1 MAANR
6 GHIPGSDAA
15 MQHGYHEVDTP
26 GLCMFPMD
34 SITAI
39 PIIHT
44 LIIIVIIYENLMID
58 EVVIHIRSGN
68 GGDGAVSGRR
78 EKFVP
83 RGGPDGGDGGSGGK
97 IIAKCDENMNTLLAF
112 RYERRFAAGDGRN
125 GASALKHGAD
135 GEDVVIR
142 MPVGTQVWD
151 ADSEPPLMLADLTTP
166 GQTVELAHGGGG
178 GRGNAYFAS
187 ATNQY
192 PLLAEKGEPGQSLNL
207 RLELKLLADVGI
219 IGLPNA
225 GKSSLLSVVSAA
237 RPKVANY
244 PFTTLEPV
252 LGVVE
257 HRRQTF
263 VMVDIPGIIEGAHEG
278 VGLGHDFLRHVER
291 TRVLVH
297 MIDGSAEDPLRDYRQ
312 INSELR
318 AFNEELASKPQ
329 VVAINKMDITEVAE
343 IAPLLEE
350 MFAEEFGLLTSV
362 EPGTAERGRLRGR
375 RDDLQDGEGTL
386 HFISA
391 ATRSGVDGM
400 LDSVLAALE
409 SVGMDE
415 YAPSDMNGIARVDV
429 RDDGE
434 LPVLRPKPRRETT
447 LVRKRGDVFVVRARR
462 AVRIA
467 ELLNEE
473 DWNARVQFLGYLQR
487 AGVVRA
493 LEEAGVL
500 PGDTVRFGEVEWEWE

>member
-1 MAANR
+1 
-6 GHIPGSDAA
+6 
-15 MQHGYHEVDTP
+15 
-26 GLCMFPMD
+26 
-34 SITAI
+34 
-39 PIIHT
+39 
-44 LIIIVIIYENLMID
+44 MID
-58 EVVIHIRSGN
+58 QVFIHINSGD

-83 RGGPDGGDGGSGGK
+83 RGGPDGGDGGRGGNVV
-97 IIAKCDENMNTLLAF
+97 AVCDANRNTLLAF
-112 RYERRFAAGDGRN
+112 RYERRFTAGDGRN

-135 GEDVVIR
+135 GEDVVVR

-151 ADSEPPLMLADLTTP
+151 AESLTPRLLADLTTP
-166 GQTVELAHGGGG
+166 GQTVELARGGGG

-192 PLLAEKGEPGQSLNL
+192 PLLAEKGEPGESLNL

-237 RPKVANY
+237 RPKVASY

-278 VGLGHDFLRHVER
+278 VGLGHEFLRHVER

-312 INSELR
+312 INGELL
-318 AFNEELASKPQ
+318 AFNEALAAKPQ
-329 VVAINKMDITEVAE
+329 IVAINKMDITEVSE
-343 IAPLLEE
+343 IAPILDE
-350 MFAEEFGLLTSV
+350 MFSEEFGLVSAGASV
-362 EPGTAERGRLRGR
+362 AVERGRLRGR
-375 RDDLQDGEGTL
+375 RDEDPTGEGTL
-386 HFISA
+386 HFVSA
-391 ATRSGVDGM
+391 AARSGIDWM

-409 SVGMDE
+409 AAGAN
-415 YAPSDMNGIARVDV
+415 APGSQVISAVDGDAHADPNLTPSWGEDL
-429 RDDGE
+429 RD

-447 LVRKRGDVFVVRARR
+447 LVRKRGDVFVVQARR

-467 ELLNEE
+467 ALLNED
-473 DWNARVQFLGYLQR
+473 DWNARVQFIGYLQR
-487 AGVVRA
+487 AGIVRA

>member
-1 MAANR
+1 
-6 GHIPGSDAA
+6 
-15 MQHGYHEVDTP
+15 
-26 GLCMFPMD
+26 
-34 SITAI
+34 
-39 PIIHT
+39 
-44 LIIIVIIYENLMID
+44 MID
-58 EVVIHIRSGN
+58 EVVIHISSGN

-83 RGGPDGGDGGSGGK
+83 RGGPDGGDGGRGGNV
-97 IIAKCDENMNTLLAF
+97 IAECDENMNTLLAF
-112 RYERRFAAGDGRN
+112 RYQRWFAAGNGRN

-135 GEDVVIR
+135 GEDVAIR

-151 ADSEPPLMLADLTTP
+151 ADSRAPRLLADLTTP
-166 GQTVELAHGGGG
+166 GQTVDLAFGGSG

-187 ATNQY
+187 PTNQY
-192 PLLAEKGEPGQSLNL
+192 PLLAEKGDPGESQNL

-257 HRRQTF
+257 HRRNTF
-263 VMVDIPGIIEGAHEG
+263 VMVDIPGIIEGAHDG

-297 MIDGSAEDPLRDYRQ
+297 MIDGSAADPLRDYRQ

-318 AFNEELASKPQ
+318 MFNEELASKPQ
-329 VVAINKMDITEVAE
+329 VVAINKIDITEVSE

-350 MFAEEFGLLTSV
+350 MFTDEFGLLTASV
-362 EPGTAERGRLRGR
+362 PGASERGRLRGR
-375 RDDLQDGEGTL
+375 RTDTPDGEGTL

-391 ATRSGVDGM
+391 ATLSGVDGL

-409 SVGMDE
+409 SVGASVPMPD
-415 YAPSDMNGIARVDV
+415 NGFSSGKVGLTG
-429 RDDGE
+429 DGE
-434 LPVLRPKPRRETT
+434 LPVLRPKPRREQV
-447 LVRKRGDVFVVRARR
+447 LVRKRGDVFDVRARR

-467 ELLNEE
+467 ALLNED

-487 AGVVRA
+487 AGVVQA
-493 LEEAGVL
+493 LEEAGVG

>member
-1 MAANR
+1 
-6 GHIPGSDAA
+6 
-15 MQHGYHEVDTP
+15 
-26 GLCMFPMD
+26 
-34 SITAI
+34 
-39 PIIHT
+39 
-44 LIIIVIIYENLMID
+44 MID
-58 EVVIHIRSGN
+58 QVFIHIRSGN
-68 GGDGAVSGRR
+68 GGDGVVSGRR

-83 RGGPDGGDGGSGGK
+83 RGGPDGGDGGRGGNV
-97 IIAKCDENMNTLLAF
+97 IAECDENINTLLAF
-112 RYERRFAAGDGRN
+112 RYQRLFDAGNGRN
-125 GASALKHGAD
+125 GVSALKHGAD

-151 ADSEPPLMLADLTTP
+151 ADAAPPVLLADLTTP
-166 GQTVELAHGGGG
+166 GQTVELAQGGAG

-192 PLLAEKGEPGQSLNL
+192 PLLAEKGEQGESLSL

-237 RPKVANY
+237 KPKVANY

-257 HRRQTF
+257 HRQQTF

-297 MIDGSAEDPLRDYRQ
+297 MIDGSADDPLRDYRQ
-312 INSELR
+312 INSELL
-318 AFNEELASKPQ
+318 AFNETLAAKPQ
-329 VVAINKMDITEVAE
+329 VIAVNKMDITEVSE
-343 IAPLLEE
+343 IASLLEE
-350 MFAEEFGLLTSV
+350 MFVEEFGLTPASD
-362 EPGTAERGRLRGR
+362 PGSPERGRLRGR
-375 RDDLQDGEGTL
+375 REDENAGEGTL

-391 ATRSGVDGM
+391 ATGSGVDGM
-400 LDSVLAALE
+400 LDSVLSALE
-409 SVGMDE
+409 SASESDTVL
-415 YAPSDMNGIARVDV
+415 PSGSGLDAIDV
-429 RDDGE
+429 SNEGD
-434 LPVLRPKPRRETT
+434 LPVLRPRPRRETT
-447 LVRKRGDVFVVRARR
+447 LVRKRGDVFVVQARR

-467 ELLNEE
+467 AMLNDA
-473 DWNARVQFLGYLQR
+473 DWNARMQFLGYLQR

-493 LEEAGVL
+493 LEEAGVG

>member
-1 MAANR
+1 
-6 GHIPGSDAA
+6 
-15 MQHGYHEVDTP
+15 
-26 GLCMFPMD
+26 
-34 SITAI
+34 
-39 PIIHT
+39 
-44 LIIIVIIYENLMID
+44 MID
-58 EVVIHIRSGN
+58 EVVIHITSGK
-68 GGDGAVSGRR
+68 GGDGMVSGRR

-83 RGGPDGGDGGSGGK
+83 RGGPDGGDGGRGGNV
-97 IIAKCDENMNTLLAF
+97 IAECDENMNTLLAF
-112 RYERRFAAGDGRN
+112 RYQRRFAAGNGRN

-135 GEDVVIR
+135 GDDVHIR

-151 ADSEPPLMLADLTTP
+151 ADLRKPRLLADLTAA

-192 PLLAEKGEPGQSLNL
+192 PLLSEKGEPGESLNL

-219 IGLPNA
+219 VGLPNA

-257 HRRQTF
+257 HRGQTF
-263 VMVDIPGIIEGAHEG
+263 VMVDIPGIIEGAHDG

-297 MIDGSAEDPLRDYRQ
+297 MIDGSADDPLRDYRQ
-312 INSELR
+312 INDELR
-318 AFNEELASKPQ
+318 MFNEELAAKPQ
-329 VVAINKMDITEVAE
+329 VIAINKMDITEVSE

-350 MFAEEFGLLTSV
+350 MFADEFGLLIAGGQEDV
-362 EPGTAERGRLRGR
+362 VRGRLRGR
-375 RDDLQDGEGTL
+375 RVDAPEGAGTL
-386 HFISA
+386 HFVSA
-391 ATRSGVDGM
+391 VTGSGVDAM
-400 LDSVLAALE
+400 LDSVLAALA
-409 SVGMDE
+409 SVGELNEVDRPDHHPHPSLPPLGENGLSDE
-415 YAPSDMNGIARVDV
+415 
-429 RDDGE
+429 E

-447 LVRKRGDVFVVRARR
+447 LVLRDGDVFDVQARR

-467 ELLNEE
+467 AMLNED

-487 AGVVRA
+487 SGVVRA
-493 LEEAGVL
+493 LEAAGVA

>member
-1 MAANR
+1 
-6 GHIPGSDAA
+6 
-15 MQHGYHEVDTP
+15 
-26 GLCMFPMD
+26 
-34 SITAI
+34 
-39 PIIHT
+39 
-44 LIIIVIIYENLMID
+44 MID
-58 EVVIHIRSGN
+58 QVFIHISSGN
-68 GGDGAVSGRR
+68 GGDGVVRGRR

-83 RGGPDGGDGGSGGK
+83 RGGPDGGDGGSGGN
-97 IIAKCDENMNTLLAF
+97 IIAECDENINTLLAF
-112 RYERRFAAGDGRN
+112 RYQRLFTAGNGRN
-125 GASALKHGAD
+125 GESALKHGSD

-151 ADSEPPLMLADLTTP
+151 AAADTPRLLADLTTP
-166 GQTVELAHGGGG
+166 GQTVELAHGGAG

-192 PLLAEKGEPGQSLNL
+192 PLLAEKGEQGESLHL

-244 PFTTLEPV
+244 PFTTLEPA

-291 TRVLVH
+291 TRALVH
-297 MIDGSAEDPLRDYRQ
+297 VIDGSAEDPLRDYRQ
-312 INSELR
+312 INDELR
-318 AFNEELASKPQ
+318 MFNDELAAKPQ
-329 VVAINKMDITEVAE
+329 VVAINKTDITEVRDIASLLAE
-343 IAPLLEE
+343 L
-350 MFAEEFGLLTSV
+350 FADEFELF
-362 EPGTAERGRLRGR
+362 PIDDRDDAARGRLRGR
-375 RDDLQDGEGTL
+375 RDDAPDGEGTL

-391 ATRSGVDGM
+391 ATQSGIDGL

-409 SVGMDE
+409 SVE
-415 YAPSDMNGIARVDV
+415 ASEHQHQSDPTLNGVEFSET
-429 RDDGE
+429 DD
-434 LPVLRPKPRRETT
+434 LPVLRPRPRREQAM
-447 LVRKRGDVFVVRARR
+447 VRRRGDIFVVQARR

-467 ELLNEE
+467 ELLNDE

-487 AGVVRA
+487 AGVVKA
-493 LEEAGVL
+493 LEDAGVS
-500 PGDTVRFGEVEWEWE
+500 PGDTVRFGDIEWEWE

>member
-1 MAANR
+1 M
-6 GHIPGSDAA
+6 
-15 MQHGYHEVDTP
+15 
-26 GLCMFPMD
+26 
-34 SITAI
+34 
-39 PIIHT
+39 
-44 LIIIVIIYENLMID
+44 
-58 EVVIHIRSGN
+58 
-68 GGDGAVSGRR
+68 
-78 EKFVP
+78 
-83 RGGPDGGDGGSGGK
+83 
-97 IIAKCDENMNTLLAF
+97 
-112 RYERRFAAGDGRN
+112 
-125 GASALKHGAD
+125 
-135 GEDVVIR
+135 
-142 MPVGTQVWD
+142 WD
-151 ADSEPPLMLADLTTP
+151 ADSKSPLMLADMTTP
-166 GQTVELAHGGGG
+166 GQNGGPGALAEDG

-297 MIDGSAEDPLRDYRQ
+297 MIDGSADDPLRDYRQ
-312 INSELR
+312 INSELK

-350 MFAEEFGLLTSV
+350 MFADEFGLLTSG
-362 EPGTAERGRLRGR
+362 EPGAAERGRLRGR
-375 RDDLQDGEGTL
+375 RDDIREGEGTL
-386 HFISA
+386 HFVSA

-409 SVGMDE
+409 SVGMNE
-415 YAPSDMNGIARVDV
+415 PVPSDMNGVARIDV

-447 LVRKRGDVFVVRARR
+447 LVRKRGDVFVVQARR

-467 ELLNEE
+467 ELAERGGLE
-473 DWNARVQFLGYLQR
+473 R
-487 AGVVRA
+487 AGAVPWVPAACRRCSERWRKPESSQAIRCASAKSSGSGIRRADRRLWRHVRPHTHGAPCGRRGRAGGSRTGQSAVHPRRSAVVQ
-493 LEEAGVL
+493 VL
-500 PGDTVRFGEVEWEWE
+500 QADYRVPPSACDGQACG

>member
-1 MAANR
+1 
-6 GHIPGSDAA
+6 
-15 MQHGYHEVDTP
+15 
-26 GLCMFPMD
+26 
-34 SITAI
+34 
-39 PIIHT
+39 
-44 LIIIVIIYENLMID
+44 MID
-58 EVVIHIRSGN
+58 EVVIHITSGN
-68 GGDGAVSGRR
+68 GGDGVVSGRR

-83 RGGPDGGDGGSGGK
+83 RGGPDGGDGGRGGNV
-97 IIAKCDENMNTLLAF
+97 IAECDENMNTLLAF
-112 RYERRFAAGDGRN
+112 RYQRRFEAGNGRN

-135 GEDVVIR
+135 GDDVIIR

-151 ADSEPPLMLADLTTP
+151 AGSRMPRLLADLTAP

-192 PLLAEKGEPGQSLNL
+192 PLLAEKGEPGESMNL

-263 VMVDIPGIIEGAHEG
+263 VMVDIPGIIEGAHDG

-291 TRVLVH
+291 TRALVH
-297 MIDGSAEDPLRDYRQ
+297 MIDGSADDPLRDYRQ
-312 INSELR
+312 INDELR
-318 AFNEELASKPQ
+318 MFNEELAAKPQ
-329 VVAINKMDITEVAE
+329 VVAINKMDITEVSE

-350 MFAEEFGLLTSV
+350 MFTDEFGLLLAGGQEV
-362 EPGTAERGRLRGR
+362 AGRGRLRGR
-375 RDDLQDGEGTL
+375 REDAPEGAGTL

-391 ATRSGVDGM
+391 VTGSGVDAM
-400 LDSVLAALE
+400 LDSVLTALG
-409 SVGMDE
+409 SVGVDRQN
-415 YAPSDMNGIARVDV
+415 YQPHPSLPPSREKEQSDA
-429 RDDGE
+429 E

-447 LVRKRGDVFVVRARR
+447 LVLREGDVFDVQARR

-467 ELLNEE
+467 ALLNED

-493 LEEAGVL
+493 LEEAGVA

>member
-1 MAANR
+1 MPSSR
-6 GHIPGSDAA
+6 GNGPELRSAKCRDP
-15 MQHGYHEVDTP
+15 Q
-26 GLCMFPMD
+26 L
-34 SITAI
+34 STA
-39 PIIHT
+39 
-44 LIIIVIIYENLMID
+44 LLLLLLDFLNMID
-58 EVVIHIRSGN
+58 EVLIHIKSGN
-68 GGDGAVSGRR
+68 GGDGVIRGRR

-83 RGGPDGGDGGSGGK
+83 RGGPDGGDGGDGGK
-97 IIAKCDENMNTLLAF
+97 VVARCDENMNTLLAF
-112 RYERRFAAGDGRN
+112 RYERNFAAGDGRD
-125 GASALKHGAD
+125 GDSALKHGAD
-135 GEDVVIR
+135 GEDVEIR

-151 ADSEPPLMLADLTTP
+151 ADSDPPLLLADLTTP
-166 GQTVELAHGGGG
+166 GQAVELAHGGGG

-192 PLLAEKGEPGQSLNL
+192 PLLAEKGEPGESLSL

-257 HRRQTF
+257 HRRKTF

-278 VGLGHDFLRHVER
+278 IGLGHDFLRHVER

-297 MIDGSAEDPLRDYRQ
+297 MIDGSADDPLRDYQQ

-329 VVAINKMDITEVAE
+329 VVAINKMDITEVSD
-343 IAPLLEE
+343 ISPLLEE
-350 MFAEEFGLLTSV
+350 MFAEEFGLLAASD
-362 EPGTAERGRLRGR
+362 PGAAERGRLRGR
-375 RDDLQDGEGTL
+375 RDDIRDGEGTL

-391 ATRSGVDGM
+391 ATIGGVDGM
-400 LDSVLAALE
+400 LDSVLTALE
-409 SVGMDE
+409 SVEADE
-415 YAPSDMNGIARVDV
+415 HEPVDV
-429 RDDGE
+429 EGLYGIEPKDDSD
-434 LPVLRPKPRRETT
+434 LPVLRPKPRRETV
-447 LVRKRGDVFVVRARR
+447 LVRKRGDVFVVQARR

-467 ELLNEE
+467 ALLNED

-493 LEEAGVL
+493 LEEAGVG

>member
-1 MAANR
+1 
-6 GHIPGSDAA
+6 
-15 MQHGYHEVDTP
+15 
-26 GLCMFPMD
+26 
-34 SITAI
+34 
-39 PIIHT
+39 
-44 LIIIVIIYENLMID
+44 MID
-58 EVVIHIRSGN
+58 NVFIHISSGN

-83 RGGPDGGDGGSGGK
+83 RGGPDGGDGGNGGNVVA
-97 IIAKCDENMNTLLAF
+97 ICDENMNTLLAF
-112 RYERRFAAGDGRN
+112 RYERRFIAGNGGN

-135 GEDVVIR
+135 GDDVVIR

-151 ADSEPPLMLADLTTP
+151 GDAAQPRLLADLTTP
-166 GQTVELAHGGGG
+166 GQTVELAHGGVG

-187 ATNQY
+187 PINQY
-192 PLLAEKGEPGQSLNL
+192 PLLAEKGDQGESLNL
-207 RLELKLLADVGI
+207 RLELKLLADVGV

-257 HRRQTF
+257 HRRETF

-291 TRVLVH
+291 TRVLIH
-297 MIDGSAEDPLRDYRQ
+297 MIDGSADDPLRDYRQ
-312 INSELR
+312 INTELR

-329 VVAINKMDITEVAE
+329 VVAINKMDITEVAD

-350 MFAEEFGLLTSV
+350 LFEDEFGLRTAN
-362 EPGTAERGRLRGR
+362 EPGSSERGRLRGR
-375 RDDLQDGEGTL
+375 RDEAGEGTETL

-391 ATRSGVDGM
+391 ATGAGVDGM

-409 SVGMDE
+409 SVS
-415 YAPSDMNGIARVDV
+415 ADV
-429 RDDGE
+429 PVTTDYPTIEGAELTGDGD

-447 LVRKRGDVFVVRARR
+447 LVRKRGDVFIVQARR

-467 ELLNEE
+467 ALLNDA

-487 AGVVRA
+487 AGVVQA
-493 LEEAGVL
+493 LEEAGAG

>member
-1 MAANR
+1 
-6 GHIPGSDAA
+6 
-15 MQHGYHEVDTP
+15 
-26 GLCMFPMD
+26 
-34 SITAI
+34 
-39 PIIHT
+39 
-44 LIIIVIIYENLMID
+44 MID
-58 EVVIHIRSGN
+58 QVFIHINSGN

-83 RGGPDGGDGGSGGK
+83 RGGPDGGDGGRGGNV
-97 IIAKCDENMNTLLAF
+97 IAECDENMNTLLAF
-112 RYERRFAAGDGRN
+112 RYQRRFVAGNGRN
-125 GASALKHGAD
+125 GSSALKHGAD

-151 ADSEPPLMLADLTTP
+151 MDAAPPRILADLTTP

-178 GRGNAYFAS
+178 GRGNAHFAS

-192 PLLAEKGEPGQSLNL
+192 PLLAEKGEQGESLNL

-237 RPKVANY
+237 RPKVADY

-252 LGVVE
+252 LGVVA
-257 HRRQTF
+257 HYRKTF
-263 VMVDIPGIIEGAHEG
+263 VMVDIPGIIEGAHDG

-291 TRVLVH
+291 TRALVH

-318 AFNEELASKPQ
+318 MFNETLAAKPQ
-329 VVAINKMDITEVAE
+329 VVAINKTDITEVSE
-343 IAPLLEE
+343 IAPILAE
-350 MFAEEFGLLTSV
+350 MFADDFGLRV
-362 EPGTAERGRLRGR
+362 AGAPGASERGRLRGR
-375 RDDLQDGEGTL
+375 RDDTPDGEGTL

-391 ATRSGVDGM
+391 ATGSGVDRL

-409 SVGMDE
+409 SVMADE
-415 YAPSDMNGIARVDV
+415 IGSQSVSDVDGDANAHPSIPLSEGKDLED
-429 RDDGE
+429 

-447 LVRKRGDVFVVRARR
+447 LVRKRGDVFVVQARR

-467 ELLNEE
+467 ALLNED

-493 LEEAGVL
+493 LEDAGVA

>member
-1 MAANR
+1 MNPSSSA
-6 GHIPGSDAA
+6 GIPRRAG
-15 MQHGYHEVDTP
+15 
-26 GLCMFPMD
+26 C
-34 SITAI
+34 ITGIFRASLVQFI
-39 PIIHT
+39 HSIHT
-44 LIIIVIIYENLMID
+44 LIITVVIIERVMID
-58 EVVIHIRSGN
+58 QVLIHISSGN

-83 RGGPDGGDGGSGGK
+83 RGGPDGGDGGRGGNV
-97 IIAKCDENMNTLLAF
+97 IAECDENMNTLLAF
-112 RYERRFAAGDGRN
+112 RYQRRFAAGNGRN
-125 GASALKHGAD
+125 GVSALKHGAD

-151 ADSEPPLMLADLTTP
+151 ADSATPRLLADLTTP
-166 GQTVELAHGGGG
+166 GQTAELVYGGGG

-192 PLLAEKGEPGQSLNL
+192 PLLAEKGEPGESLNL

-263 VMVDIPGIIEGAHEG
+263 VMVDIPGIIEGAHDG

-312 INSELR
+312 INGELR
-318 AFNEELASKPQ
+318 MFNDALAAKPQ
-329 VVAINKMDITEVAE
+329 VIAINKMDVTEVSE

-350 MFAEEFGLLTSV
+350 MFSEEFGLLV
-362 EPGTAERGRLRGR
+362 AGAPGASERGRLRGR
-375 RDDLQDGEGTL
+375 RDDAPEGEGTL

-409 SVGMDE
+409 SFSANDLGQV
-415 YAPSDMNGIARVDV
+415 YATVPDGSELRG
-429 RDDGE
+429 DDD

-447 LVRKRGDVFVVRARR
+447 LVRKRGGVFVVQARR

-467 ELLNEE
+467 ALLNED

-493 LEEAGVL
+493 LEEAGVV

>member
-1 MAANR
+1 
-6 GHIPGSDAA
+6 
-15 MQHGYHEVDTP
+15 
-26 GLCMFPMD
+26 
-34 SITAI
+34 
-39 PIIHT
+39 
-44 LIIIVIIYENLMID
+44 MID
-58 EVVIHIRSGN
+58 DVLIHITSGN
-68 GGDGAVSGRR
+68 GGDGVVSGRR

-83 RGGPDGGDGGSGGK
+83 RGGPDGGDGGRGGSV
-97 IIAKCDENMNTLLAF
+97 IAECDENVNTLLAF
-112 RYERRFAAGDGRN
+112 RYQRQFTAGNGGN
-125 GASALKHGAD
+125 GASALKHGSD
-135 GEDVVIR
+135 GDDIYIR
-142 MPVGTQVWD
+142 MPVGTQVWN
-151 ADSEPPLMLADLTTP
+151 ADSRRPSLLADLTTP
-166 GQTVELAHGGGG
+166 GQTYELAHGGGG

-192 PLLAEKGEPGQSLNL
+192 PLLAEKGEPGESLNL

-219 IGLPNA
+219 VGLPNA

-252 LGVVE
+252 LGMVE
-257 HRRQTF
+257 HRMQTF

-297 MIDGSAEDPLRDYRQ
+297 MIDGSADDPLRDYRQ
-312 INSELR
+312 INDELR
-318 AFNEELASKPQ
+318 MFNEQLAAKPQ
-329 VVAINKMDITEVAE
+329 VVAVNKMDITEVSE

-350 MFAEEFGLLTSV
+350 MFSDEFGLLLAGGQ
-362 EPGTAERGRLRGR
+362 EADERGRLRGR
-375 RDDLQDGEGTL
+375 RTDAPEGIGTL

-391 ATRSGVDGM
+391 VTGRGVDTM
-400 LDSVLAALE
+400 LDSVLTALDSVEPAGARTDFELDRHVQSQPFHLPPE
-409 SVGMDE
+409 SN
-415 YAPSDMNGIARVDV
+415 SNARS
-429 RDDGE
+429 E

-447 LVRKRGDVFVVRARR
+447 LVLRHGDVFDVQARR

-467 ELLNEE
+467 ALLNEH

-493 LEEAGVL
+493 LEEAGVA

>member
-1 MAANR
+1 
-6 GHIPGSDAA
+6 
-15 MQHGYHEVDTP
+15 
-26 GLCMFPMD
+26 
-34 SITAI
+34 
-39 PIIHT
+39 
-44 LIIIVIIYENLMID
+44 MID
-58 EVVIHIRSGN
+58 EVVIHINSGN
-68 GGDGAVSGRR
+68 GGDGSVSGRR

-83 RGGPDGGDGGSGGK
+83 RGGPDGGDGGRGGS
-97 IIAKCDENMNTLLAF
+97 IFAECDENMNTLLAF
-112 RYERRFAAGDGRN
+112 RYQRRFSSGNGGD

-135 GEDVVIR
+135 GDDVAIR

-151 ADSEPPLMLADLTTP
+151 ADSRMPRLLADLTTP
-166 GQTVELAHGGGG
+166 GQSVVLAQGGSG

-187 ATNQY
+187 PTNQY
-192 PLLAEKGEPGQSLNL
+192 PLLAEKGDPGESLTL
-207 RLELKLLADVGI
+207 RLELKLLADVGV

-263 VMVDIPGIIEGAHEG
+263 VMVDIPGIIEGAHDG

-297 MIDGSAEDPLRDYRQ
+297 MIDGSAADPLRDYQQ

-318 AFNEELASKPQ
+318 MFSEELASKPQ
-329 VVAINKMDITEVAE
+329 VVAINKMDITEVAD
-343 IAPLLEE
+343 IAPILEE
-350 MFAEEFGLLTSV
+350 MFADEFGLHAAPT
-362 EPGTAERGRLRGR
+362 PGETARGRLRGR
-375 RDDLQDGEGTL
+375 RGSDDDVAGALR
-386 HFISA
+386 FISA
-391 ATRSGVDGM
+391 VTGSGVDGL
-400 LDSVLAALE
+400 LDNVLAALE
-409 SVGMDE
+409 AVGE
-415 YAPSDMNGIARVDV
+415 SAPVADNGLSPNEVESA
-429 RDDGE
+429 DDGG
-434 LPVLRPKPRRETT
+434 LPVLRPKPRREQV
-447 LVRKRGDVFVVRARR
+447 LVRKRGGVFDVRARR

-467 ELLNEE
+467 AFLNEE
-473 DWNARVQFLGYLQR
+473 DWNAKVQFLGYLQR

-500 PGDTVRFGEVEWEWE
+500 PGDTVRFGEIEWEWE

>member
-1 MAANR
+1 
-6 GHIPGSDAA
+6 
-15 MQHGYHEVDTP
+15 
-26 GLCMFPMD
+26 
-34 SITAI
+34 
-39 PIIHT
+39 
-44 LIIIVIIYENLMID
+44 MID
-58 EVVIHIRSGN
+58 EVLIHITSGN
-68 GGDGAVSGRR
+68 GGDGVVSGRR

-83 RGGPDGGDGGSGGK
+83 RGGPDGGDGGRGGN
-97 IIAKCDENMNTLLAF
+97 IVAECDENMNTLLAF
-112 RYERRFAAGDGRN
+112 RYQRRFVAGNGRN

-135 GEDVVIR
+135 GDDVQIR

-151 ADSEPPLMLADLTTP
+151 ANSRRPRLLADLTTP

-187 ATNQY
+187 PTNQY
-192 PLLAEKGEPGQSLNL
+192 PLLAEKGELGESLGL
-207 RLELKLLADVGI
+207 RLELKLLADVGVV
-219 IGLPNA
+219 GLPNA

-263 VMVDIPGIIEGAHEG
+263 VMVDIPGIIEGAHDG

-297 MIDGSAEDPLRDYRQ
+297 MIDGSANDPLRDYRQ
-312 INSELR
+312 INDELR
-318 AFNEELASKPQ
+318 MFNEELAAKPQ
-329 VVAINKMDITEVAE
+329 VVAINKMDITEVSE

-350 MFAEEFGLLTSV
+350 MFADEFGLLLAGGQ
-362 EPGTAERGRLRGR
+362 EPSGRGRLRGR
-375 RDDLQDGEGTL
+375 RVDAPEGAGTL

-391 ATRSGVDGM
+391 ASGSGVDAM
-400 LDSVLAALE
+400 LDSVLAALDSIEPAGTRTDFE
-409 SVGMDE
+409 SDRSVQLQPYYVPPESGRSD
-415 YAPSDMNGIARVDV
+415 PS
-429 RDDGE
+429 E
-434 LPVLRPKPRRETT
+434 LPVLRPKPRREATIV
-447 LVRKRGDVFVVRARR
+447 LRDGDVFDVQARR

-467 ELLNEE
+467 ALLNED

-493 LEEAGVL
+493 LEEAGVA

>member
-1 MAANR
+1 
-6 GHIPGSDAA
+6 
-15 MQHGYHEVDTP
+15 
-26 GLCMFPMD
+26 
-34 SITAI
+34 
-39 PIIHT
+39 
-44 LIIIVIIYENLMID
+44 MID
-58 EVVIHIRSGN
+58 EVVIHITSGK
-68 GGDGAVSGRR
+68 GGDGVVSGRR

-83 RGGPDGGDGGSGGK
+83 RGGPDGGDGGRGGNV
-97 IIAKCDENMNTLLAF
+97 IAECDENMNTLLAF
-112 RYERRFAAGDGRN
+112 RYQRRFDAGNGRN

-135 GEDVVIR
+135 GDDVHIR

-151 ADSEPPLMLADLTTP
+151 ADSRKPRLLADLTAP

-178 GRGNAYFAS
+178 GRGNSYFAS

-192 PLLAEKGEPGQSLNL
+192 PLLAEKGEPGESLSL

-219 IGLPNA
+219 VGLPNA

-257 HRRQTF
+257 HRGQTF
-263 VMVDIPGIIEGAHEG
+263 VMVDIPGIIEGAHDG

-297 MIDGSAEDPLRDYRQ
+297 MIDGSADDPLRDYRQ
-312 INSELR
+312 INDELR
-318 AFNEELASKPQ
+318 MFSEELAAKPQ
-329 VVAINKMDITEVAE
+329 VVVINKMDITEVSE
-343 IAPLLEE
+343 IALILEE
-350 MFAEEFGLLTSV
+350 MFADEFGLLIAGGQEDDV
-362 EPGTAERGRLRGR
+362 RGRLRGR
-375 RDDLQDGEGTL
+375 RFDAPEGAGTL
-386 HFISA
+386 HFVSA
-391 ATRSGVDGM
+391 VTGSGVDAM
-400 LDSVLAALE
+400 LDSVLAALA
-409 SVGMDE
+409 SVGEMSEVDRLD
-415 YAPSDMNGIARVDV
+415 YHPHSSLPSTGEKGLS
-429 RDDGE
+429 DDE

-447 LVRKRGDVFVVRARR
+447 LVLRDGDVFDVQARR

-467 ELLNEE
+467 AMLNED

-493 LEEAGVL
+493 LEAAGVA

>member
-1 MAANR
+1 
-6 GHIPGSDAA
+6 
-15 MQHGYHEVDTP
+15 
-26 GLCMFPMD
+26 
-34 SITAI
+34 
-39 PIIHT
+39 
-44 LIIIVIIYENLMID
+44 MID
-58 EVVIHIRSGN
+58 EVVIHITSGN
-68 GGDGAVSGRR
+68 GGDGVVSGRR

-83 RGGPDGGDGGSGGK
+83 RGGPDGGDGGRGGNV
-97 IIAKCDENMNTLLAF
+97 IAECDENMNTLLAF
-112 RYERRFAAGDGRN
+112 RYQRRFAAGNGRN

-135 GEDVVIR
+135 GDDVHIR

-151 ADSEPPLMLADLTTP
+151 ADSRKPRLLADLTAP
-166 GQTVELAHGGGG
+166 GQTVELANGGGG

-192 PLLAEKGEPGQSLNL
+192 PLLAEKGEPGESLSL

-219 IGLPNA
+219 VGLPNA

-257 HRRQTF
+257 HRGQTF
-263 VMVDIPGIIEGAHEG
+263 VMVDIPGIIEGAHDG

-297 MIDGSAEDPLRDYRQ
+297 MIDGSADDPLRDYRQ
-312 INSELR
+312 INDELR
-318 AFNEELASKPQ
+318 MFNEELAAKPQ
-329 VVAINKMDITEVAE
+329 VISINKMDITEVSE
-343 IAPLLEE
+343 IAPILEE
-350 MFAEEFGLLTSV
+350 MFADEFGLLIAGGQEDAV
-362 EPGTAERGRLRGR
+362 RGRLRGR
-375 RDDLQDGEGTL
+375 RVDAPEGAGTL
-386 HFISA
+386 HFVSA
-391 ATRSGVDGM
+391 VTGSGVDAM
-400 LDSVLAALE
+400 LDSVLAALA
-409 SVGMDE
+409 SVGELNDVDRLD
-415 YAPSDMNGIARVDV
+415 YHLYPSPPPSRGKGLS
-429 RDDGE
+429 DGD

-447 LVRKRGDVFVVRARR
+447 LVLRDGDVFDVQARR

-467 ELLNEE
+467 AMLNED

-493 LEEAGVL
+493 LEAAGVA

>member
-1 MAANR
+1 
-6 GHIPGSDAA
+6 
-15 MQHGYHEVDTP
+15 
-26 GLCMFPMD
+26 
-34 SITAI
+34 
-39 PIIHT
+39 
-44 LIIIVIIYENLMID
+44 MID
-58 EVVIHIRSGN
+58 NVFIHISSGN
-68 GGDGAVSGRR
+68 GGNGVVRGRR

-83 RGGPDGGDGGSGGK
+83 RGGPDGGDGGSGGNV
-97 IIAKCDENMNTLLAF
+97 IALCDENINTLLAF
-112 RYERRFAAGDGRN
+112 RYQRHFIAGNGGD

-151 ADSEPPLMLADLTTP
+151 ADSEPPLLLADLTTS

-192 PLLAEKGEPGQSLNL
+192 PLLAEKGEPGEGLNL
-207 RLELKLLADVGI
+207 RLELKLIADVGI

-297 MIDGSAEDPLRDYRQ
+297 MVDGSAEDPLRDYRQ
-312 INSELR
+312 INDELR
-318 AFNEELASKPQ
+318 MFNEALASKPQ
-329 VVAINKMDITEVAE
+329 VVAINKMDITEVAD

-350 MFAEEFGLLTSV
+350 MFAEEFGLMTAN
-362 EPGTAERGRLRGR
+362 EPGTSERGRLRGR
-375 RDDLQDGEGTL
+375 RDDIRDGEGTL

-391 ATRSGVDGM
+391 ATLSGIDGM
-400 LDSVLAALE
+400 MDSVMAALE
-409 SVGMDE
+409 SVAADDDE
-415 YAPSDMNGIARVDV
+415 LADLAGVNGVDLKHE
-429 RDDGE
+429 GE

-447 LVRKRGDVFVVRARR
+447 IVRKRGDVFVVQARR

-467 ELLNEE
+467 ELLNED

-493 LEEAGVL
+493 LEEAGAG

>member
-1 MAANR
+1 
-6 GHIPGSDAA
+6 
-15 MQHGYHEVDTP
+15 
-26 GLCMFPMD
+26 
-34 SITAI
+34 
-39 PIIHT
+39 
-44 LIIIVIIYENLMID
+44 MID
-58 EVVIHIRSGN
+58 QVFIHIISGN
-68 GGDGAVSGRR
+68 GGDGSISGRR

-83 RGGPDGGDGGSGGK
+83 RGGPDGGDGGRGGNV
-97 IIAKCDENMNTLLAF
+97 IALCDENINTLLAF
-112 RYERRFAAGDGRN
+112 RYQRRFAGGNGRN

-135 GEDVVIR
+135 GEDVIIR

-151 ADSEPPLMLADLTTP
+151 ADANPPRLLADLTTA
-166 GQTVELAHGGGG
+166 GQTVELAQGGSG

-187 ATNQY
+187 PTNQY
-192 PLLAEKGEPGQSLNL
+192 PLLAEKGDPGESLYL
-207 RLELKLLADVGI
+207 RLELKLLADVGV

-278 VGLGHDFLRHVER
+278 IGLGHDFLRHVER

-312 INSELR
+312 INDELR
-318 AFNEELASKPQ
+318 MFNDTLASKPQ
-329 VVAINKMDITEVAE
+329 VVAINKTDITEVAD
-343 IAPLLEE
+343 IAPILEE
-350 MFAEEFGLLTSV
+350 MFADEFNLHTAAA
-362 EPGTAERGRLRGR
+362 PGAESRGRLRGR
-375 RDDLQDGEGTL
+375 RDDTPQGEGTL
-386 HFISA
+386 HFVSA
-391 ATRSGVDGM
+391 ATRSGVDGL
-400 LDSVLAALE
+400 LDSVLIALE
-409 SVGMDE
+409 SVDE
-415 YAPSDMNGIARVDV
+415 ADISVDDVSTIDGIETIGETIGIERNGA
-429 RDDGE
+429 RDDTD

-447 LVRKRGDVFVVRARR
+447 LVRKRGDMFVVQARR

-467 ELLNEE
+467 ALLNEE

-493 LEEAGVL
+493 LEDAGVL

>member
-1 MAANR
+1 
-6 GHIPGSDAA
+6 
-15 MQHGYHEVDTP
+15 
-26 GLCMFPMD
+26 
-34 SITAI
+34 
-39 PIIHT
+39 
-44 LIIIVIIYENLMID
+44 MID
-58 EVVIHIRSGN
+58 DVLIHITSGN
-68 GGDGAVSGRR
+68 GGDGVVSGRR

-83 RGGPDGGDGGSGGK
+83 RGGPDGGDGGRGGNV
-97 IIAKCDENMNTLLAF
+97 IAECDSNMNTLLAF
-112 RYERRFAAGDGRN
+112 RYERRFNAGSGRN

-135 GEDVVIR
+135 GDDVVIR

-151 ADSEPPLMLADLTTP
+151 AKSATPSLIADLTTP
-166 GQTVELAHGGGG
+166 GQTVELAHGGAG

-187 ATNQY
+187 PTNQY
-192 PLLAEKGEPGQSLNL
+192 PLLAEKGESGESLDL

-263 VMVDIPGIIEGAHEG
+263 VMVDIPGIIEGAHDG
-278 VGLGHDFLRHVER
+278 IGLGHDFLRHVER

-297 MIDGSAEDPLRDYRQ
+297 MIDGSSQDPLDDYRQ

-318 AFNEELASKPQ
+318 LFNEALADKPQ
-329 VVAINKMDITEVAE
+329 VVVINKMDITEVSE
-343 IAPLLEE
+343 IAPLLSE
-350 MFAEEFGLLTSV
+350 MFAEEFGLLPVDARRESS
-362 EPGTAERGRLRGR
+362 ARGRLRGR
-375 RDDLQDGEGTL
+375 RDESNDGAGTL

-391 ATRSGVDGM
+391 ATQAGVEIL
-400 LDSVLAALE
+400 LDSVIAALD
-409 SVGMDE
+409 SFGDV
-415 YAPSDMNGIARVDV
+415 PSTAEPIPQDMLVD
-429 RDDGE
+429 DAD
-434 LPVLRPKPRRETT
+434 LPVLRPRPRRETK
-447 LVRKRGDVFVVRARR
+447 LVRRRGDVFVVQAKR

-467 ELLNEE
+467 ALLNED

-493 LEEAGVL
+493 LEEAGAG
-500 PGDTVRFGEVEWEWE
+500 PGDTVRFGDVEWEWE

>member
-1 MAANR
+1 
-6 GHIPGSDAA
+6 
-15 MQHGYHEVDTP
+15 
-26 GLCMFPMD
+26 
-34 SITAI
+34 
-39 PIIHT
+39 
-44 LIIIVIIYENLMID
+44 MID
-58 EVVIHIRSGN
+58 EVVIHITSGN
-68 GGDGAVSGRR
+68 GGDGVVSGRR

-83 RGGPDGGDGGSGGK
+83 RGGPDGGDGGSGGNV
-97 IIAKCDENMNTLLAF
+97 IAECDENVNTLLAF
-112 RYERRFAAGDGRN
+112 RYQRRFLAGNGRN

-135 GEDVVIR
+135 GDDVMIS

-151 ADSEPPLMLADLTTP
+151 ADSRTPRLLADLTAQ
-166 GQTVELAHGGGG
+166 GQRVELAYGGAG

-192 PLLAEKGEPGQSLNL
+192 PLLAEKGDPGESLNL

-219 IGLPNA
+219 VGLPNA

-263 VMVDIPGIIEGAHEG
+263 VMVDIPGIIEGAHDG
-278 VGLGHDFLRHVER
+278 VGLGHDFLRHIER

-297 MIDGSAEDPLRDYRQ
+297 MVDGSAADPLRDYRQ
-312 INSELR
+312 INDELR
-318 AFNEELASKPQ
+318 MFNEELAAKPQ
-329 VVAINKMDITEVAE
+329 VVAINKTDITEVSD
-343 IAPLLEE
+343 IVPLLDE
-350 MFAEEFGLLTSV
+350 MFADEFGLRTASG
-362 EPGTAERGRLRGR
+362 PGDAARGRLRGR
-375 RDDLQDGEGTL
+375 RDDAAEGAGTL
-386 HFISA
+386 HFISSV
-391 ATRSGVDGM
+391 TGNGVEAM
-400 LDSVLAALE
+400 LDNVLTALDPIEPVGARTEFE
-409 SVGMDE
+409 SDLHVQSQPNYLPPASGSPD
-415 YAPSDMNGIARVDV
+415 PS
-429 RDDGE
+429 E

-447 LVRKRGDVFVVRARR
+447 LVLRDGDVFDVQARR

-467 ELLNEE
+467 ALLNED

-493 LEEAGVL
+493 LEEAGVV

>member
-1 MAANR
+1 
-6 GHIPGSDAA
+6 
-15 MQHGYHEVDTP
+15 
-26 GLCMFPMD
+26 
-34 SITAI
+34 
-39 PIIHT
+39 
-44 LIIIVIIYENLMID
+44 MID
-58 EVVIHIRSGN
+58 NVLIHISSGN
-68 GGDGAVSGRR
+68 GGDGVVRGRR

-83 RGGPDGGDGGSGGK
+83 RGGPDGGDGGNGGN

-112 RYERRFAAGDGRN
+112 RYQRWFAAGDGGN
-125 GASALKHGAD
+125 GDSALKHGAD
-135 GEDVVIR
+135 GEDVVLR

-151 ADSEPPLMLADLTTP
+151 ADSGTPRLLADLTTP
-166 GQTVELAHGGGG
+166 GQTVELAQGGAG

-192 PLLAEKGEPGQSLNL
+192 PLLAEKGEQGESLNL

-257 HRRQTF
+257 HRRKTF
-263 VMVDIPGIIEGAHEG
+263 VMVDIPGIIEGAHDG

-297 MIDGSAEDPLRDYRQ
+297 MIDGSASDPLRDYRQ
-312 INSELR
+312 INGELR
-318 AFNEELASKPQ
+318 MFSEELSTKPQ
-329 VVAINKMDITEVAE
+329 VVAINKTDITEVSE
-343 IAPLLEE
+343 ITSLLDE
-350 MFAEEFGLLTSV
+350 MFVDEFGLVSARV
-362 EPGTAERGRLRGR
+362 RVDYERGRLRGR
-375 RDDLQDGEGTL
+375 RDDAPEGAEPL

-391 ATRSGVDGM
+391 ATRNGVDEL

-409 SVGMDE
+409 SVDNSELPPAYGAD
-415 YAPSDMNGIARVDV
+415 AGWVDDIDN
-429 RDDGE
+429 RGTGD
-434 LPVLRPKPRRETT
+434 LPVLRPKPRRETA
-447 LVRKRGDVFVVRARR
+447 LVRKRGDVFVVQARR

-467 ELLNEE
+467 ELLNDS
-473 DWNARVQFLGYLQR
+473 DWNARMQFLGYLQR

-493 LEEAGVL
+493 LEEAGVT

>member
-1 MAANR
+1 
-6 GHIPGSDAA
+6 
-15 MQHGYHEVDTP
+15 
-26 GLCMFPMD
+26 
-34 SITAI
+34 
-39 PIIHT
+39 
-44 LIIIVIIYENLMID
+44 MID
-58 EVVIHIRSGN
+58 EVVIHISSGN
-68 GGDGAVSGRR
+68 GGDGVVRGRR

-83 RGGPDGGDGGSGGK
+83 RGGPDGGDGGRGGNV
-97 IIAKCDENMNTLLAF
+97 IAECDENINTLLAF
-112 RYERRFAAGDGRN
+112 RYQRRFAAGNGRN

-135 GEDVVIR
+135 GDDVVIR

-151 ADSEPPLMLADLTTP
+151 ADSRIPRLLADLTIP
-166 GQTVELAHGGGG
+166 GQTVELAHGGSG
-178 GRGNAYFAS
+178 GRGNSYFAS

-192 PLLAEKGEPGQSLNL
+192 PLLAEKGDPGESLTL
-207 RLELKLLADVGI
+207 RLEMKLLADVGI

-263 VMVDIPGIIEGAHEG
+263 VMVDIPGIIEGAHDG

-291 TRVLVH
+291 TRVLIH
-297 MIDGSAEDPLRDYRQ
+297 MIDGSAADPLRDFRQ

-318 AFNEELASKPQ
+318 MFNEQLAGKPQ
-329 VVAINKMDITEVAE
+329 VVAINKTDITEVAE

-350 MFAEEFGLLTSV
+350 MFADEFGLHAAS
-362 EPGTAERGRLRGR
+362 ERGDAERGRLRGR
-375 RDDLQDGEGTL
+375 RDSSDDAAGTL
-386 HFISA
+386 HFTSA
-391 ATRSGVDGM
+391 ATGDGVDDL
-400 LDSVLAALE
+400 LDSVLIMLE
-409 SVGMDE
+409 SVDAE
-415 YAPSDMNGIARVDV
+415 RQTPPSLTELDGIEP

-434 LPVLRPKPRRETT
+434 LPVLRPTPRREQP
-447 LVRKRGDVFVVRARR
+447 LVRKRGNVFDVQARR

-467 ELLNEE
+467 ALLNED

-487 AGVVRA
+487 AGVARA
-493 LEEAGVL
+493 LEEAGVG